1 MWREAIEDAVGKVR
15 RNLEMHEGA
24 FPHITNEKRYE
35 WSGNADWIEGF
46 HTGLTWLSYE
56 YSRDVFFKEQA
67 KRQIADFKKRLD
79 AKISIEHH
87 DIGFLFGLSVLAGWF
102 VERDGSYQ
110 ALSLKAADHLLGRWR
125 EQGGFLQAWG
135 PENDELNGGRIIID
149 CLMNLPL
156 LYWASEVTG
165 KPRYAEVARKQAELS
180 RRYLVRGDDSSYHT
194 FYFNRETGEPLCGG
208 THQGYTDGST
218 WTRGQA
224 WGIYGFALS
233 YRYTRDA
240 AFLTTAKR
248 LLSYFLEHLP
258 EDHVAYWDFNAPI
271 TADTSRDSS
280 ASAITACGML
290 ELLELLPEDDADRGW
305 IKQGL
310 DQTMRSLVSNYA
322 TIGEEA
328 EGLLKH
334 GSYHVRGNNGL
345 DDYMIWGDYYY
356 LEALMRLERGIPGYW
371 YERDNK

>member
-1 MWREAIEDAVGKVR
+1 MWREAIEDAIGKVR
-15 RNLEMHEGA
+15 RNLEQHQGA
-24 FPHITNEKRYE
+24 FPHITNEQRYE
-35 WSGNADWIEGF
+35 WSGNEDWIEGF

-56 YSRDVFFKEQA
+56 YSRNVFFQEQA
-67 KRQIADFKKRLD
+67 KRQIADFRRRFEE
-79 AKISIEHH
+79 KICLEHH
-87 DIGFLFGLSVLAGWF
+87 DIGFLYGLSALAGWI
-102 VERDGSYQ
+102 VEKDGSAY
-110 ALSLKAADHLLGRWR
+110 ALALRAADHLLGRWR

-135 PENDELNGGRIIID
+135 PEQDEKNGGRIIID

-165 KPRYAEVARKQAELS
+165 KPQYAEVAYKQAELS

-194 FYFNRETGEPLCGG
+194 FYFNRETGEPLGGG
-208 THQGYTDGST
+208 THQGYSDGST

-233 YRYTRDA
+233 YRYTKDP
-240 AFLTTAKR
+240 AFLRTSKR
-248 LLSYFLEHLP
+248 VLSYFLEHLP
-258 EDHVAYWDFNAPI
+258 EDYIAYWDFNAPVE
-271 TADTSRDSS
+271 AHTSRDSS

-290 ELLELLPEDDADRGW
+290 ELLDLLPEEDADRAW

-310 DQTMRSLVSNYA
+310 DRTMHSLVSKYA
-322 TIGEEA
+322 TIGEES

-345 DDYMIWGDYYY
+345 DDFMIWGDYYY

-371 YERDNK
+371 YERDKK